1 MTGIRRA
8 LALIGLTLTVTVGT
22 AVPASA
28 TFADSVT
35 VGTSVTT
42 GTVTAPASVTVD
54 DYCYTT
60 TSGYWNAYGQ
70 WVITYRHWYHAD
82 VSWPASTTARGVIG
96 YRVMA
101 HLNNGQSVVMAETDA
116 ATRSVSA
123 TVDRGYLNYQP
134 RLSVLTLTSYGW
146 TAETAR
152 TPVLT
157 C

>member
-1 MTGIRRA
+1 MSGIRRA
-8 LALIGLTLTVTVGT
+8 LVLIALTLTVTIG
-22 AVPASA
+22 AAIPASA
-28 TFADSVT
+28 TFADYVT
-35 VGTSVTT
+35 VETSVST
-42 GTVTAPASVTVD
+42 GTVAAPASVTVN

-70 WVITYRHWYHAD
+70 WVTTYQYWYHAD

-101 HLNNGQSVVMAETDA
+101 HLNNGQSIVMAETNA
-116 ATRSVSA
+116 TTRSVSA
-123 TVDRGYLNYQP
+123 TVDRGYLSYQP

-146 TAETAR
+146 TAETPR